1 MKLTFISIK
10 EILQKEKEILK
21 VDPNNKWIFF
31 ILPMLLGILC
41 SALFYKDTKV
51 VVASLTLFLSIFI
64 PIFISLLA
72 TLISFVMNKI
82 KTRHNKERI
91 PLIKET
97 FYNICYLIPIS
108 LFLLALS
115 LFMNLT
121 IGDKCIIYHDIF
133 VSPICG
139 TIFSIDITI
148 HFFYLFI
155 IGIFFYGGIIHL
167 IMNILMVT
175 KRIFKL
181 FDKEI
186 DLLTHP
192 EEFKTNDYNEPSN
205 NNEKDTK
212 KDEVEDSI
220 DD

>member
-1 MKLTFISIK
+1 MKFTFISLRD
-10 EILQKEKEILK
+10 ILQKQNDILK
-21 VDPNNKWIFF
+21 SDSNNKWIFIRF
-31 ILPMLLGILC
+31 PLLLGFFC
-41 SALFYKDTKV
+41 SILFYIDTK
-51 VVASLTLFLSIFI
+51 SILGILTLFLSIFI

-97 FYNICYLIPIS
+97 FYNICYLIPVS
-108 LFLLALS
+108 LS
-115 LFMNLT
+115 LLVLSLLMSLT
-121 IGDKCIIYHDIF
+121 MGHECVLWEHDFIF
-133 VSPICG
+133 PICN
-139 TIFSIDITI
+139 THFSVEITI
-148 HFFYLFI
+148 HFIYSFI
-155 IGIFFYGGIIHL
+155 IGVFFYGGIVHL

-186 DLLTHP
+186 DLLTNP
-192 EEFKTNDYNEPSN
+192 ENKLNSN
-205 NNEKDTK
+205 NEELSSLEDESGEVSDT
-212 KDEVEDSI
+212 I

>member
-1 MKLTFISIK
+1 MKLTFISLRD
-10 EILQKEKEILK
+10 ILQKQSEILK
-21 VDPNNKWIFF
+21 ADSNNKWIFIRF
-31 ILPMLLGILC
+31 PLLLGFFC
-41 SALFYKDTKV
+41 SILFYNDTK
-51 VVASLTLFLSIFI
+51 SILSILTLFLSIFI

-97 FYNICYLIPIS
+97 FYNICYLIPVS
-108 LFLLALS
+108 LFLLVLS
-115 LFMNLT
+115 LLMSLT
-121 IGDKCIIYHDIF
+121 LGNECVICQLNF
-133 VSPICG
+133 VSPICN
-139 TIFSIDITI
+139 TVFLIEITI
-148 HFFYLFI
+148 HFIYSLI
-155 IGIFFYGGIIHL
+155 IGVFFYGGIVHL

-186 DLLTHP
+186 DLLTYP
-192 EEFKTNDYNEPSN
+192 EDKLNSENKEL
-205 NNEKDTK
+205 
-212 KDEVEDSI
+212 DSSKLGDGDVSDVI

>member
-1 MKLTFISIK
+1 MRFTFINIRD
-10 EILQKEKEILK
+10 ILQKQN
-21 VDPNNKWIFF
+21 DKWIFIRF
-31 ILPMLLGILC
+31 PLLLGFLC
-41 SALFYKDTKV
+41 SILFYSDTK
-51 VVASLTLFLSIFI
+51 SILGILTLFLSIFI

-108 LFLLALS
+108 LFLLVLS
-115 LFMNLT
+115 LLMSLS
-121 IGDKCIIYHDIF
+121 IGDRCVLYQYNFI
-133 VSPICG
+133 SPICG
-139 TIFSIDITI
+139 TVFSIEITV
-148 HFFYLFI
+148 HFIYLL
-155 IGIFFYGGIIHL
+155 IFGVLFYGGIIHL

-186 DLLTHP
+186 DLLTNP
-192 EEFKTNDYNEPSN
+192 EN
-205 NNEKDTK
+205 NFVSDSKEDISSESE
-212 KDEVEDSI
+212 DGEVSDII

>member
-1 MKLTFISIK
+1 MRLTFISLRD
-10 EILQKEKEILK
+10 ILQKQNEILK
-21 VDPNNKWIFF
+21 SDSNNKWIFIRF
-31 ILPMLLGILC
+31 PLLLGFFC
-41 SALFYKDTKV
+41 SILFYSDTE
-51 VVASLTLFLSIFI
+51 SILGILTLFLSIFI

-97 FYNICYLIPIS
+97 FYNICYLIPVS
-108 LFLLALS
+108 LFLLVLS
-115 LFMNLT
+115 LLMSLT
-121 IGDKCIIYHDIF
+121 LGSECVVWQHDFI
-133 VSPICG
+133 SPICN
-139 TIFSIDITI
+139 TAFLIEITI
-148 HFFYLFI
+148 HFIYSFV
-155 IGIFFYGGIIHL
+155 IGVFFYGGIIHL

-186 DLLTHP
+186 DLLTDP
-192 EEFKTNDYNEPSN
+192 EEQLSTGNDELKSSN
-205 NNEKDTK
+205 DGDGEVSDT
-212 KDEVEDSI
+212 I

>member
-1 MKLTFISIK
+1 MKLTFISIR
-10 EILQKEKEILK
+10 EILQKQKEILK
-21 VDPNNKWIFF
+21 VDPNNKWTFF
-31 ILPMLLGILC
+31 ISPFLLGILC
-41 SALFYKDTKV
+41 SALFYQDTKAIV
-51 VVASLTLFLSIFI
+51 DSLTLFLSIFI

-115 LFMNLT
+115 LLMNLT
-121 IGDKCIIYHDIF
+121 IGDKCIIYHDIIT
-133 VSPICG
+133 SPICNI
-139 TIFSIDITI
+139 IFSIDITI
-148 HFFYLFI
+148 QFIYLFI

-192 EEFKTNDYNEPSN
+192 EELEQANKNETPVAEE
-205 NNEKDTK
+205 EKK
-212 KDEVEDSI
+212 NDEVEDSI
-220 DD
+220 DN

>member
-1 MKLTFISIK
+1 MKLTFISIR
-10 EILQKEKEILK
+10 EILQKQKEILK
-21 VDPNNKWIFF
+21 VDPNNKWTFF
-31 ILPMLLGILC
+31 ILPFLLGILC
-41 SALFYKDTKV
+41 SALFYQDTKAIV
-51 VVASLTLFLSIFI
+51 DSLTLFLSIFI

-108 LFLLALS
+108 LFLLVLS
-115 LFMNLT
+115 LLMNLT
-121 IGDKCIIYHDIF
+121 IGDKCIIYHDIIT
-133 VSPICG
+133 SPICNI
-139 TIFSIDITI
+139 IFSIDIT
-148 HFFYLFI
+148 
-155 IGIFFYGGIIHL
+155 IFFYGGIIHL

-192 EEFKTNDYNEPSN
+192 EESEQTNKYETPIAEE
-205 NNEKDTK
+205 EKK
-212 KDEVEDSI
+212 NDEVEDSI
-220 DD
+220 DN

>member
-1 MKLTFISIK
+1 MKLTFISLRD
-10 EILQKEKEILK
+10 ILQKQNEILK
-21 VDPNNKWIFF
+21 SDSNNKWIFIRF
-31 ILPMLLGILC
+31 PLLLGFFC
-41 SALFYKDTKV
+41 SILFYGDTE
-51 VVASLTLFLSIFI
+51 SILGILTLFLSIFI

-108 LFLLALS
+108 LFLLLLS
-115 LFMNLT
+115 LLMSLT
-121 IGDKCIIYHDIF
+121 LGSECVVWQHDFI
-133 VSPICG
+133 SPICN
-139 TIFSIDITI
+139 TVFLIEITI
-148 HFFYLFI
+148 HFIYLSV
-155 IGIFFYGGIIHL
+155 IGVFFYGGVIHL

-186 DLLTHP
+186 DLLTDS
-192 EEFKTNDYNEPSN
+192 EEQLSTGNDEPKSSN
-205 NNEKDTK
+205 DGDGEVSDT
-212 KDEVEDSI
+212 I

>member
-1 MKLTFISIK
+1 MRFTFISIRD
-10 EILQKEKEILK
+10 ILQKQNKILK
-21 VDPNNKWIFF
+21 VDSNNKWIFIRF
-31 ILPMLLGILC
+31 PLLLGFLC
-41 SALFYKDTKV
+41 SILFYSDTK
-51 VVASLTLFLSIFI
+51 SILGILTLFLSIFI

-108 LFLLALS
+108 LFLLVLS
-115 LFMNLT
+115 LLMSLS
-121 IGDKCIIYHDIF
+121 IGDRCVLYQYNFI
-133 VSPICG
+133 SPICG
-139 TIFSIDITI
+139 TVFSIEITV
-148 HFFYLFI
+148 HFIYLL
-155 IGIFFYGGIIHL
+155 IFGVLFYGGIIHL
-167 IMNILMVT
+167 IMNILMVI

-186 DLLTHP
+186 DLLTNP
-192 EEFKTNDYNEPSN
+192 EN
-205 NNEKDTK
+205 NFVSDCKEDISSESE
-212 KDEVEDSI
+212 DGEVSDII

>member
-1 MKLTFISIK
+1 MKLTFISIR

-21 VDPNNKWIFF
+21 ADPNNKWIF
-31 ILPMLLGILC
+31 IRLPLLLGVLC
-41 SALFYKDTKV
+41 SALFYKDTKAV
-51 VVASLTLFLSIFI
+51 LSSLTLFLSIFI

-97 FYNICYLIPIS
+97 FYNICYLIPVS
-108 LFLLALS
+108 LFLLVLS
-115 LFMNLT
+115 LLMNLT
-121 IGDKCIIYHDIF
+121 LGEECVIF
-133 VSPICG
+133 HNTFISPICG
-139 TIFSIDITI
+139 TLYSIEITI
-148 HFFYLFI
+148 RFIYLFI
-155 IGIFFYGGIIHL
+155 IGIFFYGGIVHL

-192 EEFKTNDYNEPSN
+192 EELDSNSDFPLDNKEKRNDEI
-205 NNEKDTK
+205 EDT
-212 KDEVEDSI
+212 I

>member
-1 MKLTFISIK
+1 MRFTFINIRD
-10 EILQKEKEILK
+10 ILQKQNEILK
-21 VDPNNKWIFF
+21 VDSNNKWIFIRF
-31 ILPMLLGILC
+31 PLLLGFLC
-41 SALFYKDTKV
+41 SILFYSDTK
-51 VVASLTLFLSIFI
+51 SILGILTLFLSIFI

-97 FYNICYLIPIS
+97 CYLIPIS
-108 LFLLALS
+108 LFLLVLS
-115 LFMNLT
+115 LLMSLS
-121 IGDKCIIYHDIF
+121 IGDRCVLYQYNFI
-133 VSPICG
+133 SPICG
-139 TIFSIDITI
+139 TVFSIEITV
-148 HFFYLFI
+148 HFIYLL
-155 IGIFFYGGIIHL
+155 IFGVLFYGGIIHL

-186 DLLTHP
+186 DLLTNP
-192 EEFKTNDYNEPSN
+192 EN
-205 NNEKDTK
+205 NFVSDSKEDISSESE
-212 KDEVEDSI
+212 DGEVSDII

>member
-1 MKLTFISIK
+1 MELIEPT
-10 EILQKEKEILK
+10 
-21 VDPNNKWIFF
+21 
-31 ILPMLLGILC
+31 
-41 SALFYKDTKV
+41 
-51 VVASLTLFLSIFI
+51 
-64 PIFISLLA
+64 ISLLA

-108 LFLLALS
+108 LFLLVLS
-115 LFMNLT
+115 LLMSLS
-121 IGDKCIIYHDIF
+121 IGDRCVLYQYNFI
-133 VSPICG
+133 SPICG
-139 TIFSIDITI
+139 TVFSIEITV
-148 HFFYLFI
+148 HFIYLL
-155 IGIFFYGGIIHL
+155 IFGVLFYGGIIHL

-186 DLLTHP
+186 DLLTNP
-192 EEFKTNDYNEPSN
+192 EN
-205 NNEKDTK
+205 NFVSDSKEDISSESE
-212 KDEVEDSI
+212 DGEVSDII

>member
-1 MKLTFISIK
+1 MKLTFISLRD
-10 EILQKEKEILK
+10 ILQKQNEILK
-21 VDPNNKWIFF
+21 ADSNNKWIFIRF
-31 ILPMLLGILC
+31 PLILGFFC
-41 SALFYKDTKV
+41 SILFYNDTK
-51 VVASLTLFLSIFI
+51 SILSILTLFLSIFI

-97 FYNICYLIPIS
+97 FYNICYLIPVS
-108 LFLLALS
+108 LFLLVLS
-115 LFMNLT
+115 LLMSLSLGNECVIWQFN
-121 IGDKCIIYHDIF
+121 F
-133 VSPICG
+133 VSSMCDTVFLIE
-139 TIFSIDITI
+139 ITI
-148 HFFYLFI
+148 HLIYLLI
-155 IGIFFYGGIIHL
+155 IGVFFYGGIVHL

-186 DLLTHP
+186 DLLTNP
-192 EEFKTNDYNEPSN
+192 ENKLNSENEEIDSS
-205 NNEKDTK
+205 TI
-212 KDEVEDSI
+212 EDGDISDII

>member
-1 MKLTFISIK
+1 MRFTFINIRD
-10 EILQKEKEILK
+10 ILQKQNEILK
-21 VDPNNKWIFF
+21 VDSNNKWIFIRF
-31 ILPMLLGILC
+31 PLLLGFLC
-41 SALFYKDTKV
+41 SILFYSDTK
-51 VVASLTLFLSIFI
+51 SILGILTLFLSIFI

-72 TLISFVMNKI
+72 TVMNKI

-108 LFLLALS
+108 LFLLVLS
-115 LFMNLT
+115 LLMSLS
-121 IGDKCIIYHDIF
+121 IGDRCVLYQYNFI
-133 VSPICG
+133 SPICG
-139 TIFSIDITI
+139 TVFSIEITV
-148 HFFYLFI
+148 HFIYLL
-155 IGIFFYGGIIHL
+155 IFGVLFYGGIIHL

-186 DLLTHP
+186 DLLTNP
-192 EEFKTNDYNEPSN
+192 EN
-205 NNEKDTK
+205 NFVSDSKEDISSESE
-212 KDEVEDSI
+212 DGEVSDII

>member
-1 MKLTFISIK
+1 MRFTFVNIS
-10 EILQKEKEILK
+10 EIFQKERETLK
-21 VDPNNKWIFF
+21 ADSSNKWVFLI
-31 ILPMLLGILC
+31 IPLLLGFIC
-41 SALFYKDTKV
+41 SFLFYNDTK
-51 VVASLTLFLSIFI
+51 AILGILTLFLSIFI

-108 LFLLALS
+108 LFLLVLS

-121 IGDKCIIYHDIF
+121 IGNNCIIYQSSF
-133 VSPICG
+133 FLPICD
-139 TIFSIDITI
+139 TAFSIEITI
-148 HFFYLFI
+148 RYIYISI
-155 IGIFFYGGIIHL
+155 IGIFFYGGIAHL
-167 IMNILMVT
+167 VMNILMVT

-186 DLLTHP
+186 DLLTNIG
-192 EEFKTNDYNEPSN
+192 ENSSLLDNDPVDSVVDNG
-205 NNEKDTK
+205 
-212 KDEVEDSI
+212 EDI
-220 DD
+220 PD